1 MLKSKLR
8 LTLLLAALLFSPAC
22 LSEETMTGD
31 ELASKQKSSVVFK
44 GRDSIQDASLKLAPA
59 DLKWWS
65 DAKFGMFIHWGLYAI
80 PARGEWVMHNEKI
93 PAAEYAKLADQFVPK
108 HFDADAWA
116 KTAKDGGMKYVVLT
130 ARHHDGFALWDSD
143 ASYGGF
149 CSGKTA
155 AKRDFVAE
163 YTEAVR
169 KAGLGVGLYYSPMDW
184 RFPGYFQPKELAD
197 NAALMKKQGYG
208 QIEELMSRYGKIDVL
223 WYDGGWLAHQ
233 GTDAAA
239 AWFWEPVKLNTMVR
253 QHQPKVVINPRSGWE
268 GDFQCDEGGHTV
280 TGPIV
285 DGPWEKCLNLNQTSW
300 GYTAHQNLM
309 SKTAILRMLLDVVGR
324 GGNLLLNVGPDRDG
338 VIPPT
343 HVQRL
348 KEVGEWLGTNGEAI
362 YGTTAGPFQPIDGR
376 CVSTHK
382 GDKIFIHVLDWGADR
397 PLALPGSDHR
407 IVSAKLLGGG
417 TVEFTQDGGTLQL
430 TRSGDAPASDEPE
443 VVELTLALDK

>member
-8 LTLLLAALLFSPAC
+8 LTLLLAALLSSPAC

-44 GRDSIQDASLKLAPA
+44 SRDSIQDASLKLAPA

-93 PAAEYAKLADQFVPK
+93 PAAEYAKLADQFAPK
-108 HFDADAWA
+108 LFDADAWV

-184 RFPGYFQPKELAD
+184 RFPGYFQPNELAE
-197 NAALMKKQGYG
+197 NAALMKQQGYG

-223 WYDGGWLAHQ
+223 WYDGGWLAHK

-253 QHQPKVVINPRSGWE
+253 RHQPKVVINPRSGWE
-268 GDFQCDEGGHTV
+268 GDFQCDEGGHSV
-280 TGPIV
+280 TGPIIHE
-285 DGPWEKCLNLNQTSW
+285 PWEKCLNLNQTSW

-309 SKTAILRMLLDVVGR
+309 SKSAILRMLLDVVGR
-324 GGNLLLNVGPDRDG
+324 GGNLLLNVGPDSDG

-348 KEVGEWLGTNGEAI
+348 KEVGEWLDVNGEAI

-397 PLALPGSDHR
+397 TLSLPASDHR

-417 TVEFTQDGGTLQL
+417 TVKFSQNGGKLRLSRT
-430 TRSGDAPASDEPE
+430 GDAPANGEPE
-443 VVELTLALDK
+443 VVELTAAQKG